1 MIRATEEWRSSF
13 VARIRAVHALWQLG
27 IADLTIE
34 QVNHLERAGVLP
46 VAFTLLHYVVGED
59 RNGRFLGQRAM
70 LWDEQGWAERV
81 GLVGEP
87 PVRGTPMAD
96 AEKLR
101 LRDLGAWRA
110 YQGAVFERTERAI
123 ASVPLDTFSAKAFDR
138 PAQNSL
144 KASFLGF
151 LVPEGEM
158 SVADV
163 CEAYIFQHAC
173 RHLGELEHARALVGS
188 GGLS

>member
-1 MIRATEEWRSSF
+1 VIRATEEWRSSF

-34 QVNHLERAGVLP
+34 QVNHLERARVLP

-59 RNGRFLGQRAM
+59 RNGRFLGQSAT
-70 LWDEQGWAERV
+70 LWDEQGWAKRV

-101 LRDLGAWRA
+101 LRDLGEWRA

-123 ASVPLDTFSAKAFDR
+123 VSSPLAIFAAKAER
-138 PAQNSL
+138 PPPERL
-144 KASFLGF
+144 VGSFLGY